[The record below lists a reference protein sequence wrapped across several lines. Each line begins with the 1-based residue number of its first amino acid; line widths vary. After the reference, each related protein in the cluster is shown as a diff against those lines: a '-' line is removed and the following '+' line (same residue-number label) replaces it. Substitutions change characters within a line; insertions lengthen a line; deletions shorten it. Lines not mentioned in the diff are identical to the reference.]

1 MNKITEMLLEMVS
14 ELSGVPKNAAYNIR
28 EDGGCAGRASTDNVR
43 ITSKTDE
50 PGIDIRVLPGTK
62 GETVYICLLYTSPSP
77 RDRG

>member
-28 EDGGCAGRASTDNVR
+28 EDGGCAGRASTDNVH

-50 PGIDIRVLPGTK
+50 PGIDIKVLPGTT
-62 GETVYICLLYTSPSP
+62 GETVYILSLIHI
-77 RDRG
+77 